1 MTQTMQSC
9 FMLLVRSHKPNISNF
24 LQKQNTIDIPEL
36 QLISC
41 DNNSNIKLIK
51 DNAESLSQQQTQKEP
66 MVDLNQTVYFCT
78 CTC

>member
-36 QLISC
+36 QLISY
-41 DNNSNIKLIK
+41 DNNSNVKLVK
-51 DNAESLSQQQTQKEP
+51 DKAESLNLQETQKEH
-66 MVDLNQTVYFCT
+66 MVDLNQKVYFCN

>member
-36 QLISC
+36 QLISY
-41 DNNSNIKLIK
+41 DNNSSVKLVK
-51 DNAESLSQQQTQKEP
+51 DKAESLSLQ
-66 MVDLNQTVYFCT
+66 VDLNQKVYFCT